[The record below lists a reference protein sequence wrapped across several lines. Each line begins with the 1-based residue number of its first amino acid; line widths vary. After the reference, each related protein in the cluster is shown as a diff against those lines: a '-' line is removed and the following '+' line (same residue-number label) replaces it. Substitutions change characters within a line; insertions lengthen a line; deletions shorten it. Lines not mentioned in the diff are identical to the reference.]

1 MTRYVWRNDAFY
13 DRATG
18 KRMRAPDRVC
28 SPTVQSD
35 VSYVS
40 PLSMTPITSRS
51 QRREEMKVHNV
62 REVDPSEYKPVY
74 RTRKW
79 AERMGGE
86 HDPKA
91 GMPDYGD
98 AQPFKRMAKD
108 ELPTRI
114 AKTVEKR
121 T

>member
-18 KRMRAPDRVC
+18 KRMQTVDIVCAPRV
-28 SPTVQSD
+28 QRD
-35 VSYVS
+35 VSYIS

-74 RTRKW
+74 RSRKW

-86 HDPKA
+86 HDPLAGKPAHVDDAPYRRLAKA
-91 GMPDYGD
+91 
-98 AQPFKRMAKD
+98 
-108 ELPTRI
+108 ELPKRI

-121 T
+121 